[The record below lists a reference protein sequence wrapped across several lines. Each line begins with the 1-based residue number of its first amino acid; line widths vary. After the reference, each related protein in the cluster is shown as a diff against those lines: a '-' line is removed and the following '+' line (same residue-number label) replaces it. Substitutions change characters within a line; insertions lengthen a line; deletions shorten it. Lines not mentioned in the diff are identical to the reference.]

1 MKWFRFYDDALNDP
15 KVQKL
20 PGDVF
25 KTWVNLLC
33 VASKNNGAIPSD
45 MESLTF
51 ILRMPE
57 SKITAHIQVI
67 KGAGLLDEGE
77 TLTPHNWQ
85 GRQYES
91 DSAALRMRRHRQR
104 KRDGDSDVT
113 RDVTVTDDVTAEL
126 RSRTEQN
133 RTEQS
138 HAVTRD
144 GDFDEF
150 WKAYPRR
157 ADRRHAEK
165 AYRSALKRASHGEIL
180 QGLKGYAFSPDPKF
194 IPLAATW
201 LNGDRWRDE
210 RPPDK
215 PSDGGFQ
222 LRPLGVGG

>member
-33 VASKNNGAIPSD
+33 VASKNNGVIPSD

-51 ILRMPE
+51 IMRMPE
-57 SKITAHIQVI
+57 SKITSHIQVI

-77 TLTPHNWQ
+77 TLSPHNWQ

-91 DSAALRMRRHRQR
+91 DSSTARVQRFRQKQRNVSADVAETVGNEKGNAL
-104 KRDGDSDVT
+104 
-113 RDVTVTDDVTAEL
+113 
-126 RSRTEQN
+126 EQN

-138 HAVTRD
+138 NASDVSR
-144 GDFDEF
+144 FDEF
-150 WKAYPRR
+150 WQSYPKR
-157 ADRRHAEK
+157 ADRRHAER